1 MPSRLSTQPINLS
14 LFIGFIGSA
23 MASPV
28 VALSGNS
35 FAGLLMFAQGLALVG
50 YLASSLPTWAGWLDG
65 SVLQRLTIIQGAIV
79 AILAGN
85 VAFFLSVEAGISQI
99 LCLLSAAAG
108 GYGGDKVLVPLLNR
122 LFGKVEKP

>member
-1 MPSRLSTQPINLS
+1 
-14 LFIGFIGSA
+14 
-23 MASPV
+23 MAAPAV
-28 VALSGNS
+28 TFAGDS
-35 FAGLLMFAQGLALVG
+35 FTGLLMFAQGLALVG

-65 SVLQRLTIIQGAIV
+65 TALQRLTIIQGAIV

-108 GYGGDKVLVPLLNR
+108 GYGGDKVLVPMLNR
-122 LFGKVEKP
+122 IFGKADKP